1 MQRRHFL
8 QASTLNTTA
17 SLAGVGPGAAV
28 AAAAASTAAA
38 DASFPWLEASAA
50 DLQRAMAEGRT
61 SAVALVRAYTE
72 RIAAIDQA
80 GPRLA
85 SLLQLNPDA
94 AAIASQLDAE
104 RAAGQLRGPLHGI
117 PVVIK
122 DNIATADG
130 MATSA
135 GSPALLGNA
144 PPHDA
149 TVVARLRAAG
159 ALILG
164 KTNLSEWANFR
175 GKHSVSGWSTRGGQ
189 TRNPY
194 ALDRTPSGS
203 SSGTGSAVAANLAT
217 LGVGTETDGSITS
230 PASVAALV
238 GVKPTVGLVSRHGI
252 VPIAFSQDTAGP
264 MCRSVADAAL
274 LLSVLAGVDPRD
286 PVTRTQA
293 GKLSGGSVQ
302 RAGKTWA
309 DALLNLPP
317 NALRGARLGV
327 ATNLVDGHTRA
338 TGVLFDAALSALQ
351 AAGATL
357 VKAPLPK
364 LDKMG
369 TGELDVLLFEIRHAM
384 AGYLAEFAA
393 AGPHRTL
400 ADLIAFNRANPAT
413 LALFG
418 QEWFEAAQ
426 AKGPLDNPAYRQALA
441 SGRRYARTHG
451 IDAMQRKHR
460 LDAIIAPTG
469 GPAGLIDPVNGDSG
483 GAPSATTPAA
493 VAGYPHV
500 TVPMGQVSG
509 LPVGLSFFGGAW
521 QDAKLLALALHYE
534 QATLLRA
541 PPTFR
546 ATST

>member
-1 MQRRHFL
+1 MKRRNFL
-8 QASTLNTTA
+8 QATTVA
-17 SLAGVGPGAAV
+17 GPAAALAAT
-28 AAAAASTAAA
+28 AAAAAAA
-38 DASFPWLEASAA
+38 DTQFPWLEASAA

-85 SLLQLNPDA
+85 SLLELNPDA
-94 AAIASQLDAE
+94 ATIADQLDAE

-122 DNIATADG
+122 DNIATADR

-135 GSPALLGNA
+135 GSPALLGIA
-144 PPHDA
+144 PPRDA

-175 GKHSVSGWSTRGGQ
+175 GKNSVSGWSTRGGQ

-203 SSGTGSAVAANLAT
+203 SSGTGSAVAANLAA

-230 PASVAALV
+230 PASVAGLV

-293 GKLSGGSVQ
+293 GKLSGNM
-302 RAGKTWA
+302 AGKTWA

-317 NALRGARLGV
+317 DALRGARLGV

-338 TGVLFDAALSALQ
+338 TGALFDAALSALQ

-357 VKAPLPK
+357 VKAPLPN

-369 TGELDVLLFEIRHAM
+369 VGELDVLLFEIRHAM
-384 AGYLAEFAA
+384 AGYLDEFAA

-400 ADLIAFNRANPAT
+400 ADLISFNQANPAT

-426 AKGPLDNPAYRQALA
+426 AKGPLDNPAYRQALTN
-441 SGRRYARTHG
+441 GRRYARTHG

-483 GAPSATTPAA
+483 GTPSATTPAA

-500 TVPMGQVSG
+500 TVPMGLVSG

-534 QATLLRA
+534 QATRLRT
-541 PPTFR
+541 PPAFH